1 MDGFYIHAFNMMK
14 NMIKYTDDELIKG
27 CLLKNP
33 RYQEYLYNKYYNKM
47 MTISKR
53 YCNNTEDAEDV
64 LSECFLK
71 IFEKLD
77 EFNNN
82 GSFEGWIK
90 RIVHNTSLNYI
101 RTNMKLRNNINIED
115 NYTQVEYNAPNAL
128 DIMSEKELLKLI
140 DTLPP
145 GYKQI
150 FKLYEINQFKHHE
163 IAKKMDISI
172 NTSKSQL
179 TKARRWLKQ
188 RIFTV

>member
-1 MDGFYIHAFNMMK
+1 VGGFYIHAFNMMK

-53 YCNNTEDAEDV
+53 YCKNTEDAEDV

-71 IFEKLD
+71 IFEKLE

-90 RIVHNTSLNYI
+90 RIVHNTSLNHI
-101 RTNMKLRNNINIED
+101 RTNMKMRNNINID
-115 NYTQVEYNAPNAL
+115 NEYIQIEYYEPTAI
-128 DIMSEKELLKLI
+128 DILSEKEILRLI
-140 DTLPP
+140 ETLPP
-145 GYKQI
+145 GYKKI
-150 FKLYEINQFKHHE
+150 FKLYELNHYKHQE
-163 IAKKMDISI
+163 IADEMNISV

>member
-1 MDGFYIHAFNMMK
+1 MMK